1 MRKRASADR
10 GDGRVAPS
18 AAKNDKAPGSEPRP
32 AEINS
37 HIGSLLRVMHDSV
50 LNEPVPDRFLELLR
64 EIEGRG
70 GDAAAAPSPTLSGP
84 ESLEKS

>member
-10 GDGRVAPS
+10 GVGGGAPL
-18 AAKNDKAPGSEPRP
+18 AAKNGKAPGSEPRP

-64 EIEGRG
+64 EIEGKG
-70 GDAAAAPSPTLSGP
+70 GDAAAGLSPTPSGP
-84 ESLEKS
+84 ESHEKS

>member
-10 GDGRVAPS
+10 GDGREAPS
-18 AAKNDKAPGSEPRP
+18 AAKNDKAPGSESRP
-32 AEINS
+32 AEVNS

-64 EIEGRG
+64 EIESRG
-70 GDAAAAPSPTLSGP
+70 GDVAAGPSPTPSGP
-84 ESLEKS
+84 EPRVKS